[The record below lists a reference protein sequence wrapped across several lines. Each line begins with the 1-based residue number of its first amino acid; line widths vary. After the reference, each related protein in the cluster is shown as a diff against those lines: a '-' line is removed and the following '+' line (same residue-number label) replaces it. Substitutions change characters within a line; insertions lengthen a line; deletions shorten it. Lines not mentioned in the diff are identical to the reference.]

1 MRNSCS
7 SCNRWISRCKA
18 SSWRS
23 SASRS
28 DAGGEVFLLERG
40 HHDLGHAAA
49 SPGLL
54 MKVSVEQILNPRRT
68 RTTRYLTLTQWDSTA
83 LVGAVVGVRRSAGT
97 EAYAY
102 YGHIPLFLQPNGPA
116 APVRRVHYKRP
127 RAVRPALRS
136 ALALR
141 SLVPEG
147 AGQPC
152 FRRLVFTAAAARGT
166 KCMGGGS
173 PQAKKGPGASPTP
186 EVIRYHSPGHGGSGS
201 LWKIL

>member
-1 MRNSCS
+1 MFRRSCS

-116 APVRRVHYKRP
+116 APVRRVHYKTASRRASRLTQRARAAQP
-127 RAVRPALRS
+127 RTGRRGALLLQIYKAHRYDG
-136 ALALR
+136 LR
-141 SLVPEG
+141 DVDHGWSLP
-147 AGQPC
+147 
-152 FRRLVFTAAAARGT
+152 
-166 KCMGGGS
+166 K
-173 PQAKKGPGASPTP
+173 
-186 EVIRYHSPGHGGSGS
+186 
-201 LWKIL
+201 